1 MDGFWA
7 LIFAFSF
14 IHVGGF
20 MRALI
25 AKTVLVILGGVMI
38 AMALITMLSPEVDN
52 KFLPPINMINLDSA
66 SEIALATM
74 IRTYAGFWLGCGY
87 LTIRFVY
94 SSSKVQIGSVLLY
107 IFGCMILGRCSS
119 LFFEGY
125 NTHSIISLIL
135 GVILY
140 ISLYF
145 MYMLY

>member
-1 MDGFWA
+1 
-7 LIFAFSF
+7 
-14 IHVGGF
+14 

-25 AKTVLVILGGVMI
+25 AKTILVILGGVMI

-145 MYMLY
+145 IHQYRKNQLDYNL